1 METICKARVK
11 NVEQEEIEIDEILH
25 GIGTSDSLLKQFDNS
40 SSSHLFIY
48 YRSIYARLK
57 V

>member
-25 GIGTSDSLLKQFDNS
+25 GIGTSDSLLKQFDT
-40 SSSHLFIY
+40 SSHLFIY